1 MSITNLTSPT
11 GKPSCQ
17 DALWHVALSN
27 NSGQTDFKY
36 VFDVFTGNNTQQ
48 LIRVKVYPNP
58 TDGRGYFDASRVVK
72 NEITYDWF
80 IPDNGLNNEYSPYLI
95 AQANRVDYTIRVG
108 EDVSGITTL
117 NMASGTTSA
126 YNYVAP
132 MLKRR
137 QQDISVMN
145 WKFLTNRP
153 RFAKVGLGEKLLI
166 PLMLMKNLGDVP
178 PTIKM
183 NVKAYNESNTLLF
196 NANSPAWYEVVGDFL
211 QLDIGSDAVTYATD
225 NNITSSVKYY
235 DIKFDVNGSFFTESF
250 RVFLD
255 CDPRYTPIN
264 LFFMNHFGMFDTA
277 RFSLS
282 STKMMNI
289 QRKSFERNEYNFN
302 NGSVEYFDANN
313 VYNESKINYNSK
325 SNWSYKLTMNYPT
338 DQEYEWLAELID
350 SPQIYASIDGC
361 YYPVTLKA
369 TTYEYSKYQN
379 DKLKEFTIDI
389 EMNQTRFGFRR

>member
-17 DALWHVALSN
+17 DALWHIALSN

-36 VFDVFTGNNTQQ
+36 VFDVYAGNNTQQ

-80 IPDNGLNNEYSPYLI
+80 IPDNGSANEYAPYLY
-95 AQANRVDYTIRVG
+95 QNSNRVDYVIRVG

-117 NMASGTTSA
+117 NMVSGATTA
-126 YNYVAP
+126 YNYVEP

-137 QQDISVMN
+137 KQDISAMN
-145 WKFLTNRP
+145 YKFLTNRP
-153 RFAKVGLGEKLLI
+153 RFAKVGLNEKLLI
-166 PLMLMKNLGDVP
+166 PIMLNFQTPQNP

-183 NVKAYNESNTLLF
+183 NVKAYNDSNTLLF
-196 NANSPAWYEVVGDFL
+196 NADSPFWYEVVNGFL
-211 QLDIGSDAVTYATD
+211 QLDIGPQSVSYATD
-225 NNITSSVKYY
+225 NNITSSCKYY
-235 DIKFDVNGSFFTESF
+235 DIKFDVDGNFFTESF
-250 RVFLD
+250 RVYLE

-264 LFFMNHFGMFDTA
+264 LFFINHFGMFDTA
-277 RFSLS
+277 RFSLA
-282 STKMMNI
+282 STKVMNI
-289 QRKSFERNEYNFN
+289 ERKSFQRNDYTYY
-302 NGSVEYFDANN
+302 NGSVQYFDDNN
-313 VYNESKINYNSK
+313 VYKESKINYNSK
-325 SNWSYKLTMNYPT
+325 SNWIYKLTMNYPT
-338 DQEYEWLAELID
+338 DQEYEWLAELMD
-350 SPQIYASIDGC
+350 SPQIYAEIDGA

-369 TTYEYSKYQN
+369 TTYEYFKYQN
-379 DKLKEFTIDI
+379 DKLKEFTLDI

>member
-1 MSITNLTSPT
+1 MAIASLTSPT

-36 VFDVFTGNNTQQ
+36 VFDVYNASALQTQ

-80 IPDNGLNNEYSPYLI
+80 VPENGSSPYLTT
-95 AQANRVDYTIRVG
+95 QANRVDYVVRVG
-108 EDVSGITTL
+108 EDNSGITTL
-117 NMASGTTSA
+117 NMASGSTTA

-137 QQDISVMN
+137 QQDISAMN

-166 PLMLMKNLGDVP
+166 PIMLMKNLQDSP

-196 NANSPAWYEVVGDFL
+196 NADSPTWYEVVQDFL
-211 QLDIGSDAVTYATD
+211 QLDIGSDAVSYETD

-235 DIKFDVNGSFFTESF
+235 DIKFDVNGSFFTETF

-255 CDPRYTPIN
+255 CDARYTPIN
-264 LFFMNHFGMFDTA
+264 LYFMNNYGMFDTA
-277 RFSLS
+277 RFSLA
-282 STKMMNI
+282 STKTMSI
-289 QRKSFERNEYNFN
+289 ERKSFQRNEYEFY
-302 NGSVEYFDANN
+302 NGSVQYFDGNN

-325 SNWSYKLTMNYPT
+325 SNWTYRLTMNFPT
-338 DQEYEWLAELID
+338 DQEYEWLAELIT
-350 SPQIYASIDGC
+350 SPQIYACIDSM

-379 DKLKEFTIDI
+379 DKLKEFTLDI